1 MTSKELQNPLSY
13 CSRGL
18 PPDSGNAGRRATKP
32 TQNSGILPLVSWDPY
47 TDRTSAK
54 PFTQAA
60 NCRWSPISPPLQSRP
75 ASTRSD
81 LNPEPRTLN
90 PPMPRVICIANQ
102 KGGVGKTTT
111 ALNLAC
117 GLAHAGQKTLLVDL
131 DPQCNATTGLGA
143 TPDQRHA
150 LLDVR
155 PLHNSFRETYIP
167 NLSLLPGARSFE
179 DVDALANS
187 SDSRSVMLAA
197 HLAGS
202 LGSFAMVLI
211 DCPPSLGA
219 LTRTALASASEVLM
233 PIQCEYFAMEG
244 LAQMIE
250 VIRQVIGRSNSRLQ
264 FGGILL
270 TMYDPA
276 LELTAEVDREVRD
289 FFGGIVYHTVIP
301 RDAAAS
307 EAPSHGRS
315 VIDYAP
321 RSRASRAYVE
331 LCQEVLER
339 V

>member
-1 MTSKELQNPLSY
+1 
-13 CSRGL
+13 
-18 PPDSGNAGRRATKP
+18 
-32 TQNSGILPLVSWDPY
+32 
-47 TDRTSAK
+47 
-54 PFTQAA
+54 
-60 NCRWSPISPPLQSRP
+60 
-75 ASTRSD
+75 
-81 LNPEPRTLN
+81 
-90 PPMPRVICIANQ
+90 MPRVICIANQ

-117 GLAHAGQKTLLVDL
+117 AVSVAGQKTLLVDL
-131 DPQCNATTGLGA
+131 DPQCNATSGLGHR
-143 TPDQRHA
+143 PDERHA
-150 LLDVR
+150 LLDTR
-155 PLHNSFRETYIP
+155 PLRESFRETYLP
-167 NLSLLPGARSFE
+167 NLWLLPGARSFE

-202 LGSFAMVLI
+202 LGSFDQVLI

-250 VIRQVIGRSNSRLQ
+250 VIRQVIGRSNSRLE

-270 TMYDPA
+270 TMHDAA

-289 FFGGIVYHTVIP
+289 FFGEIVFSTVIP
-301 RDAAAS
+301 RDAAAA

-321 RSRASRAYVE
+321 RSRAARAYVE